1 MRTKDVLINDFKDLA
16 TLLQYLYMS
25 EEHFIE
31 VENAIGVPLRI
42 RMDENLR
49 CFCKNLNFPDLPE
62 SNWTEEMSVP
72 TIMAIIDQLKE
83 KPATEFPKSFPSR
96 WEEIK
101 TLTCIQ
107 LSLNRK

>member
-1 MRTKDVLINDFKDLA
+1 MRTKDMLINGFEDLA

-25 EEHFIE
+25 EDHFIE
-31 VENAIGVPLRI
+31 VENTIGVCLRI

-49 CFCKNLNFPDLPE
+49 CFCTNMNFPDLPE
-62 SNWTEEMSVP
+62 TNWVEEMNVP

-101 TLTCIQ
+101 ILTRTQ

>member
-1 MRTKDVLINDFKDLA
+1 MRTKDTLVNGFEDLA

-25 EEHFIE
+25 EDHSIE
-31 VENAIGVPLRI
+31 VENAIGVPLQI

-49 CFCKNLNFPDLPE
+49 CCCKNLNFPYLPE
-62 SNWTEEMSVP
+62 INWTEEMNVP
-72 TIMAIIDQLKE
+72 TIMAVVDQQKK
-83 KPATEFPKSFPSR
+83 KPATEFPKRFSSR

-101 TLTCIQ
+101 ILTRTQ

>member
-1 MRTKDVLINDFKDLA
+1 MRTKDMLVNGFDDLA

-25 EEHFIE
+25 EDHSIQ
-31 VENAIGVPLRI
+31 VKNCIGVPLQI

-49 CFCKNLNFPDLPE
+49 CFCKNLNFPNLPE
-62 SNWTEEMSVP
+62 TNWTEEMSVP
-72 TIMAIIDQLKE
+72 TIMAIIDQLKK
-83 KPATEFPKSFPSR
+83 KPAKEYPNRFPSR

-101 TLTCIQ
+101 TLTRTQ

>member
-1 MRTKDVLINDFKDLA
+1 MRTKDMLVNGFEDLA

-25 EEHFIE
+25 EDHSIE
-31 VENAIGVPLRI
+31 VENAIGVPLQI

-49 CFCKNLNFPDLPE
+49 CFCKNLNFPHLPAT
-62 SNWTEEMSVP
+62 NWTEEMSVP

-83 KPATEFPKSFPSR
+83 KPATEFPQKFPSR

-101 TLTCIQ
+101 ILTRTQ

>member
-1 MRTKDVLINDFKDLA
+1 MRTKDMLINGFEDLA

-25 EEHFIE
+25 EDHFIE
-31 VENAIGVPLRI
+31 VENTIGVRLRI

-49 CFCKNLNFPDLPE
+49 CFCTNMNFSDLPE
-62 SNWTEEMSVP
+62 TNWVEEMNVP

-101 TLTCIQ
+101 ILTRTH

>member
-1 MRTKDVLINDFKDLA
+1 MRTKDVLVNDFKDLA
-16 TLLQYLYMS
+16 TLLQYLYAS
-25 EEHFIE
+25 EDHYIE

-42 RMDENLR
+42 RMDEDLR

-62 SNWTEEMSVP
+62 TNWVEEMSVP

-83 KPATEFPKSFPSR
+83 RPATEFPKRFSSR

-101 TLTCIQ
+101 ILTCTQ

>member
-1 MRTKDVLINDFKDLA
+1 MRTKDVLINDFKNLA

-31 VENAIGVPLRI
+31 VENVIGVRLRI

-83 KPATEFPKSFPSR
+83 KPATEFPKSFHSR

-101 TLTCIQ
+101 TLTCTQ